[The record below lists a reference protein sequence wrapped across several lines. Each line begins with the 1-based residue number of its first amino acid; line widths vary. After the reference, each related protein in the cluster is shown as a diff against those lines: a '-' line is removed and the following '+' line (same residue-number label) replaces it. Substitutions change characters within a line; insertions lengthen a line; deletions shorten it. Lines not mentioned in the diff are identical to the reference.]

1 MIDDKLSELLDKLL
15 AETIYF
21 LKDNGYDNVDAIFF
35 NADGLKEGMKYGF
48 DAPCIDSCI
57 SVYDEDRNKLGEHL

>member
-48 DAPCIDSCI
+48 DAPCIDNSI
-57 SVYDEDRNKLGEHL
+57 SIYDDKGNKLGEYL